1 MAVTA
6 TPVFVQTPKN
16 YKVQILPGDGSALK
30 TIAAGGANGTKITS
44 IIATSSDTV
53 ARNVTWGITTGG
65 VFFPLGTVQVPI
77 TAGQVDLTNVAVNLF
92 DISKTPGLPIDS
104 DGNSY
109 VFLSGPG
116 DTLQIKS
123 LTTVTAAKE
132 IDITANGG
140 DF

>member
-6 TPVFVQTPKN
+6 TPVFPQTPKN
-16 YKVQILPGDGSALK
+16 YKVQILPADASGLK
-30 TIAAGGANGTKITS
+30 TIATGGANGTKITA
-44 IIATSSDTV
+44 IIATSSDTA

-65 VFFPLGTVQVPI
+65 VFFPLGTVQIPI
-77 TAGQVDLTNVAVNLF
+77 TAGQVDLTNVAVNLL

-104 DGNSY
+104 DGNPY
-109 VFLSGPG
+109 ILLSSAS

-132 IDITANGG
+132 IDVTAIGA

>member
-1 MAVTA
+1 MALTA

-16 YKVQILPGDGSALK
+16 YKVQILPADATGLK
-30 TIAAGGANGTKITS
+30 TIATGGANGTKITS
-44 IIATSSDTV
+44 LMATSSDTV

-77 TAGQVDLTNVAVNLF
+77 TAGQVDLTNPAVNLF
-92 DISKTPGLPIDS
+92 NPTFLPGLPQDS
-104 DGNSY
+104 DGNPY
-109 VFLSGPG
+109 VLLSGTG

-132 IDITANGG
+132 VDVVAIGA